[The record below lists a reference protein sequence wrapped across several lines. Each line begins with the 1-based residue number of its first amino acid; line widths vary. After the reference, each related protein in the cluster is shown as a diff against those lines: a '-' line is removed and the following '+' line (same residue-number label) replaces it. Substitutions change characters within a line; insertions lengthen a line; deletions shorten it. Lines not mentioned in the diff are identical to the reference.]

1 MAVYDIVVIGGGPA
15 GYHAAIKASQL
26 GGKVAI
32 VEKGPM
38 GGTCLNVGC
47 IPAKTYL
54 KNAEII
60 EEISKAENRGIVFTN
75 YNVSVDIDRLVQY
88 KNDVV
93 MTLTNG
99 VVGLLKSNNIDIYKG
114 IGRLTKDRKISIDDK
129 EIIEGRKIIL
139 AGGSKVANIG
149 IKGIE
154 NPLVLT
160 SDNIFNIK
168 EIPETLLII
177 GGGVI
182 GVELA
187 SVFKVFGSEVII
199 VEMMDRIV
207 PNMDRE
213 ISEFLKEAL
222 EEKGIKIITSTK
234 IDEIKK
240 EDNKLIVSMEGK
252 DSLVVD
258 KVLLSIGRA
267 PDLRA
272 IGEMDFEM
280 INGRLVVNE
289 YMETS
294 QNGIYAPGDING
306 IKMLAHAASKMGEIA
321 AKNALGHR
329 EKINFNNIPQAIYT
343 IPEVG
348 AVGLTEEEARKKYDI
363 LIGKFP
369 FVGNGRALASGQTRG
384 FVKVIADKKYGE
396 ILGVHI
402 IGIGAA
408 ELINEAAVLM
418 ETEITIYEA
427 GNIVHGHPS
436 YGEALTEAI
445 NDCLG
450 NAIHL
455 PKLENME

>member
-1 MAVYDIVVIGGGPA
+1 MAVYDIVIIGGGPS
-15 GYHAAIKASQL
+15 GYHAAIKAAQL
-26 GGKVAI
+26 GGKVAL

-38 GGTCLNVGC
+38 GGTCLNTGC

-54 KNAEII
+54 KNAEIL
-60 EEISKAENRGIVFTN
+60 EEVSKSENRGIVFKDP
-75 YNVSVDIDRLVQY
+75 NVSIDMEKLVQY

-99 VVGLLKSNNIDIYKG
+99 VVGLLKSNNVDIYKG
-114 IGRLTKDRKISIDDK
+114 IGKLTKDRKVSIDDQ
-129 EIIEGRKIIL
+129 EIIKGEKIIL

-149 IKGIE
+149 INGIE

-168 EIPETLLII
+168 EIPKNLLII

-187 SVFKVFGSEVII
+187 SAFKSFGSEVII

-213 ISEFLKEAL
+213 ISEFLKESL

-234 IDEIKK
+234 IEEIK
-240 EDNKLIVSMEGK
+240 EENSKLIVSIYGQ
-252 DSLVVD
+252 DNLTVD
-258 KVLLSIGRA
+258 NALLSIGRA

-272 IGEMDFEM
+272 IGEMDFQM
-280 INGRLVVNE
+280 VNGRIKVDE

-294 QNGIYAPGDING
+294 QSGIYAPGDING
-306 IKMLAHAASKMGEIA
+306 IKMLAHAASKMGEVA

-329 EKINFNNIPQAIYT
+329 EKINFNNIPHAIYT

-348 AVGLTEEEARKKYDI
+348 AVGLTEEKAKEKYNI
-363 LIGKFP
+363 LVGKFP
-369 FVGNGRALASGQTRG
+369 FVGNGRALASGQTKG

-402 IGIGAA
+402 VGIGAA
-408 ELINEAAVLM
+408 ELANEVAVLM
-418 ETEITIYEA
+418 EMETTIYEA

-436 YGEALTEAI
+436 YGEALIEAI

-455 PKLENME
+455 PKLENIQ